1 MSTRECLSPVDKN
14 QFPICWKHSFVSWTR
29 SMTTDGESRGKLRE
43 KNQWKSPFSERLT
56 ENQCWW
62 RVRSLCKMG
71 VTNVWCD
78 PGLRFSSRVAAA
90 EILHRP
96 GDTRGRAGA
105 RGTVSV
111 RQLWVTG
118 LLQINIHSEN
128 DHRCLVWGT
137 LHPRNFCQKM
147 TVLLALVCLLASS
160 FSSGNCS
167 FFPSLNL
174 ILPPVGILVLA

>member
-29 SMTTDGESRGKLRE
+29 SMTTGGESRGELSE
-43 KNQWKSPFSERLT
+43 KKINEKSPFSERLT

-62 RVRSLCKMG
+62 RVGSLCIMG

-96 GDTRGRAGA
+96 GDS
-105 RGTVSV
+105 RGTRHSQRPSALGDGTIADKYTLWKWPPVSS
-111 RQLWVTG
+111 L
-118 LLQINIHSEN
+118 
-128 DHRCLVWGT
+128 
-137 LHPRNFCQKM
+137 RNFASEEFLPKNDSFIGP
-147 TVLLALVCLLASS
+147 CLPTG
-160 FSSGNCS
+160 FII
-167 FFPSLNL
+167 F
-174 ILPPVGILVLA
+174 VR